1 MALSAA
7 QMQEAIIHNL
17 AAKTGKSLQ
26 QWISIAKKFNFS
38 RKSEILKKLK
48 SDYNLGHVQ
57 AQTIVW
63 RMKDEKPYVET
74 TGYEENI
81 FKKTFHVYKK
91 LKKQIVEMN
100 SAISVRPCK
109 TYIPFYR
116 KNQFAILTEKKGE
129 LILGLNLTTSNF
141 PELLDAE
148 KLGGSDRINK
158 MILVNSNNI
167 NQVKKYIREAYVKN

>member
-26 QWISIAKKFNFS
+26 KWISIAKKFNFS

-48 SDYNLGHVQ
+48 SDYNLGHGQ

-81 FKKTFHVYKK
+81 FKKTFHV
-91 LKKQIVEMN
+91 
-100 SAISVRPCK
+100 
-109 TYIPFYR
+109 
-116 KNQFAILTEKKGE
+116 
-129 LILGLNLTTSNF
+129 
-141 PELLDAE
+141 
-148 KLGGSDRINK
+148 
-158 MILVNSNNI
+158 
-167 NQVKKYIREAYVKN
+167 